1 MSFNLFISY
10 FKRIVSDVGWA
21 FMDDTRYTQNSRL
34 VAEAKQS
41 CYEYSRNPTRS
52 TVFSAVGSYHKS
64 RKNINSFPR

>member
-41 CYEYSRNPTRS
+41 CYEYSRNPTRKHCFLCNGFIS
-52 TVFSAVGSYHKS
+52 QK
-64 RKNINSFPR
+64 